1 MVDPFDSQFAQFS
14 KEGGRTPRSNPGG
27 SNLVQKRPLNK
38 LGQYRTA
45 SEGTPVLA
53 ASNFDN
59 AKSTNGLRNSGDG
72 GNGNS
77 SDRKRSVLG
86 GLFNKPSGGGL
97 LGLRKGSDKDRSG
110 SSASIV

>member
-1 MVDPFDSQFAQFS
+1 M
-14 KEGGRTPRSNPGG
+14 
-27 SNLVQKRPLNK
+27 NK

-110 SSASIV
+110 SSASIVQEDLSHLPDTFDRSTVVRNPTDNCMLCDANS

>member
-59 AKSTNGLRNSGDG
+59 AKSTNLRNSGDG